1 MQLVEIEAVQE
12 AASLLDGK
20 IVKTPTI
27 NPTALSAL
35 LDVDVFLKLET
46 MQRTGSFKDRGAY
59 IKLLS
64 LTEQQRK
71 NGVIAVSAGNH
82 AQGVAY
88 HSQNMGIPATII
100 MPHNTPLTKIMKTE
114 QFGAKVILH
123 GYNLNEGE
131 PLAYEMA
138 EKHNYSFI
146 SPYDDPKVIAGQG
159 TVGLEMLE
167 AVPDLDT
174 IIVPIGGGG
183 LIAGVA
189 LAAKSIN
196 PKIQIVG
203 VEAALYPSMYQLLN
217 NITPNM
223 GGNTIAEGIA
233 VKTPGAINQA
243 MTKKYVD
250 ELLQVKEGYLEQAVA
265 TLVEYARVV
274 AEGAGAAGIA
284 ALLQH
289 GKQFKDKKVGVV
301 ICGANIDS
309 RVLASLMIRG
319 MIRTHRYLK
328 IEVDTIDAPGYLAII
343 AKAIADK
350 GGNIIEVNYQHVVN
364 ELPIKE
370 TKLHIALECRNKEH
384 GDEICAAL
392 ESLGRP
398 LKNLTILQ
406 PL

>member
-1 MQLVEIEAVQE
+1 MQLVEIDAVRE

-20 IVKTPTI
+20 IVKTPII
-27 NPTALSAL
+27 NPAALSAL
-35 LDVDVFLKLET
+35 LNVDVFLKLET

-64 LTEQQRK
+64 LTPQQRK

-88 HSQNMGIPATII
+88 HAQNMGIPATII
-100 MPHNTPLTKIMKTE
+100 MPQNTPLTKIMKTE
-114 QFGAKVILH
+114 QFGAEVILH
-123 GYNLNEGE
+123 GYNLNECE
-131 PLAYEMA
+131 PLAFKMA
-138 EKHNYSFI
+138 EQHDYSFI
-146 SPYDDPKVIAGQG
+146 SPYDDPKIIAGQG

-196 PKIQIVG
+196 PNIEIVG

-217 NITPNM
+217 NIEPDM

-243 MTKKYVD
+243 MTQKYVD
-250 ELLQVKEGYLEQAVA
+250 DLLQVKEHYLEQAVA

-289 GKQFKDKKVGVV
+289 GKQFAGKKVGVV

-309 RVLASLMIRG
+309 RVLSSLMIRG

-343 AKAIADK
+343 AQAIADK
-350 GGNIIEVNYQHVVN
+350 GGNIIEINYHNVIH

-370 TKLHIALECRNKEH
+370 TKLHIALECRNKAH

-392 ESLGRP
+392 EALGRP
-398 LKNLTILQ
+398 LKNLTVLQ